1 MDLVVYSGVSDCN
14 YTIIISWNWQT
25 AVLNIACKVHFIGRL
40 LLSSTSESVN
50 YSLCLLLFQGV
61 VSVFTILYVDAS
73 LIGVGGLCSGDGG
86 DGPVSSWSADHAPR
100 PVGLLVKR
108 RDGRHRARC
117 CRLPVATHRRRR
129 TTHQSHAHQL
139 RPCQRPDRL
148 VPHAR
153 PDAGCRHRQ
162 AEAEDLLPAC
172 HSPRTP
178 LHPSVDWVRGIA
190 AQVARVLVV
199 VQRHGGRHDSCQ
211 SPQSLLPTSLRR

>member
-1 MDLVVYSGVSDCN
+1 MTAITQSLSAE
-14 YTIIISWNWQT
+14 T
-25 AVLNIACKVHFIGRL
+25 AVLNIACKVQFIGRL

-139 RPCQRPDRL
+139 RPCQPADRL

-153 PDAGCRHRQ
+153 PDAAAGRCRQ
-162 AEAEDLLPAC
+162 AEAEDLLPAGE
-172 HSPRTP
+172 PARAP
-178 LHPSVDWVRGIA
+178 LHPGADGVRGFA
-190 AQVARVLVV
+190 ATVARVPVV
-199 VQRHGGRHDSCQ
+199 VQRDGGRRHRRQ
-211 SPQSLLPTSLRR
+211 SPQSSLPTSLPR